1 MKEFMLG
8 CRLSVEACGKN
19 VREKATTSFLK
30 TTKILL
36 DADGHV
42 LTQGWYL
49 LRYSSSKLF
58 QTIATQTL
66 DVLIFFKK
74 SFV

>member
-19 VREKATTSFLK
+19 VREKATTPFLK
-30 TTKILL
+30 ITKILL

-42 LTQGWYL
+42 LT
-49 LRYSSSKLF
+49 
-58 QTIATQTL
+58 
-66 DVLIFFKK
+66 
-74 SFV
+74 